1 MSIQTQMHKING
13 HLVSL
18 SEQSH
23 QSGQTNNKKKM
34 RIIKLILI
42 DIFKFFEQVP
52 EKWQK
57 MSTFEKK

>member
-1 MSIQTQMHKING
+1 MHKING

-42 DIFKFFEQVP
+42 DIFKFFEEVP
-52 EKWQK
+52 ENG
-57 MSTFEKK
+57 KK